1 MQEELLAQLFF
12 MRVFSQMLPSLH
24 VVHTLPLRS
33 ARSSVYTAN
42 CVTNF
47 LRVQGEKKKASH
59 INHYESQLCPLL
71 EVQDLPAFARHF
83 GRVNSTNG
91 YFPIT

>member
-12 MRVFSQMLPSLH
+12 MRVFSQMLPLH

-33 ARSSVYTAN
+33 IRSSVYTAN

-47 LRVQGEKKKASH
+47 LRVQGEEKKASH
-59 INHYESQLCPLL
+59 IHHYESQLCPLL

-83 GRVNSTNG
+83 GRVNITNG
-91 YFPIT
+91 YLPIT